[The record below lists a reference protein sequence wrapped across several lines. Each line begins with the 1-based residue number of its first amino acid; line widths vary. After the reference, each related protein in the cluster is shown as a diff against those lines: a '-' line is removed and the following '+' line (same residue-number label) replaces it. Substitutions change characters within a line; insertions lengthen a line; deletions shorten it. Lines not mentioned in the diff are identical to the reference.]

1 MKGKTFYYPNG
12 QPYVTFQRLAQNV
25 PQYSL
30 TGITVAL
37 GDHSSNTYT
46 SAGAINSSPFATS
59 GSIATGNLTTTAN
72 ATFFSNAVEA
82 MPITVGHKFNIT
94 TSTSGQVTHYVYP
107 WAGTAGVN
115 TPFVKYVLTVNGL
128 LR

>member
-1 MKGKTFYYPNG
+1 MLGSINNQG
-12 QPYVTFQRLAQNV
+12 QVTFQRLAVNV

-30 TGITVAL
+30 TGVTVAL

-59 GSIATGNLTTTAN
+59 GSIAGGNLTTSAN
-72 ATFFSNAVEA
+72 ATFFTNAVEA

-107 WAGTAGVN
+107 WAGTAGIGS
-115 TPFVKYVLTVNGL
+115 PFVKYILTINGL